1 VSGDRAGAAIS
12 GAMRAGALSLRD
24 ITKRFGGTLALD
36 GASLDVRAGTLHA
49 LLGENG
55 AGKTTLMRLAFGMI
69 RPDAG
74 TITVDGTARSWRS
87 SGDALRAG
95 VGMVHQHFLLVP
107 AMTVAENI
115 MLGRGGMFGGF
126 DPRSAAERVRALGA
140 ETGLAIDPDARVA
153 DLPVGAQ
160 QRLEILKAL
169 SHDARVL
176 ILDEPTAVLSPQ
188 ETQDLYRWLRRCVDD
203 GRTVVL
209 ITHKVREALQIA
221 DDITVL
227 RRGRTVLQVPA
238 GAADESMVLAALLG
252 ESPGEAPGADPLG
265 HSAQPSAIRTQA
277 AGVPV
282 LRLADVSVTDANG
295 VTRLKGTTLDV
306 RTGEIVGVAGVEG
319 AGQLELL
326 RVLAG
331 RLAPDRGEVTRPP
344 RLGFVPEDRQRDAVI
359 PEWDLVENFALKHAG
374 TLSGVMPWDDYRARA
389 ERGVKAQDV
398 RTSGVESPIA
408 ALSGGNQQKFVLARE
423 LEGAPEALIVENPTR
438 GLDVRATAQ
447 VLDALRAARDAGV
460 AVVVHSSDLDELFT
474 VSDRMVVCFGGTVRE
489 VAVDRDAVGRAMVGL
504 T

>member
-1 VSGDRAGAAIS
+1 MVSGAGAESVRTA
-12 GAMRAGALSLRD
+12 ACALSLRD

-36 GASLDVRAGTLHA
+36 GASLEVRTGTLHA

-74 TITVDGTARSWRS
+74 TIRLDGETRSWRS

-95 VGMVHQHFLLVP
+95 IGMVHQHFLLVP

-115 MLGRGGMFGGF
+115 GLGRGGMFGGF
-126 DPRSAAERVRALGA
+126 DPQAAAARVRALAA
-140 ETGLAIDPDARVA
+140 ETGLAIDPDARVGE
-153 DLPVGAQ
+153 LPVGAQ

-188 ETQDLYRWLRRCVDD
+188 ETQDLYAWLRRFVDN

-227 RRGRTVLQVPA
+227 RRGRTVLQTR
-238 GAADESMVLAALLG
+238 AADADEEGVLAALLG
-252 ESPGEAPGADPLG
+252 QAPSEQEGPRASHGSARGE
-265 HSAQPSAIRTQA
+265 
-277 AGVPV
+277 PV
-282 LRLADVSVTDANG
+282 LRLDGVTVVDARTVERLRDVS
-295 VTRLKGTTLDV
+295 LQV
-306 RTGEIVGVAGVEG
+306 RGGEILGVAGVEG

-331 RLAPDRGEVTRPP
+331 RLAPDRGSATRPA

-359 PEWDLVENFALKHAG
+359 PAWSLVENFALKDAG
-374 TLSGVMPWDDYRARA
+374 NARGTMPWSFYRARA
-389 ERGVKAQDV
+389 EAGVVAQDV

-408 ALSGGNQQKFVLARE
+408 ALSGGNQQKFVMARE
-423 LEGAPEALIVENPTR
+423 LEGSPEALIVENPTR

-460 AVVVHSSDLDELFT
+460 AVVIHSSDLDELFG
-474 VSDRMVVCFGGTVRE
+474 VSDRMVVCFAGTVRE
-489 VAVDRDAVGRAMVGL
+489 TTLDREAVGRAMVGL